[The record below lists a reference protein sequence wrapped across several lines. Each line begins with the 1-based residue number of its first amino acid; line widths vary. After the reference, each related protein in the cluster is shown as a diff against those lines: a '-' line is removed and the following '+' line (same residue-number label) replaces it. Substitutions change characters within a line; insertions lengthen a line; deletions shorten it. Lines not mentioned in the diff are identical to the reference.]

1 MLLQFQFRHE
11 DLKAEIRDLVS
22 LLRQEVP
29 LTGLQRALEGHNSLP
44 TQADFDC
51 KTFLEVL
58 LLMPDVLKVSR
69 SPDGSFIMI
78 QLRREGETEQEEE
91 EEEVTWVLAE
101 FSGGVRG
108 GDGHHLVLLTRLQR
122 LQHSPARHQ
131 D

>member
-1 MLLQFQFRHE
+1 MGRIQFPFRLG

-44 TQADFDC
+44 TPADFDC
-51 KTFLEVL
+51 ETFLEVL

-69 SPDGSFIMI
+69 SQDGSFIMI

-91 EEEVTWVLAE
+91 EEEVTWVLPE

-108 GDGHHLVLLTRLQR
+108 GEV
-122 LQHSPARHQ
+122 ARIVMA